1 MAESAVNYKCPNCS
15 APLSYQPGKE
25 TITCEY
31 CGAELATKAVEEMY
45 AQAEERATARA
56 ELEDKKWETEKAGN
70 EWAAE
75 DEANLRALVCSSC
88 GAEIVADMNTM
99 STQCAYCG
107 NPTMVPQKFSGQ
119 LRPDYI
125 IPFKKTKE
133 DAIAALKEFYKGKPL
148 LPSGFD
154 SANKLEQIQPMYVPF
169 WLFDAK
175 VDAHA
180 SFHATN
186 DKTFETSDEIVTITS
201 HYECNRAGKM
211 AFANIPVDGSEK
223 MSDDYMESIEPF
235 DYAEMVPFTQAYMTG
250 FLADKY
256 DVDAEASVPRADKR
270 VEESAVGVLAGT
282 VTGYDS
288 VNCKASSV
296 CKEDGAVAY
305 AMAPVW
311 ILTTRYQDQ
320 PYTFM
325 MNGQTG
331 KTVGSLPI
339 DKKKSLLYSL
349 LVFALATPLFYYIA
363 RYLLAELWEG

>member
-211 AFANIPVDGSEK
+211 AFANIKLYGTISQTANAKSNTIDNAVTGIVDVQ
-223 MSDDYMESIEPF
+223 SD
-235 DYAEMVPFTQAYMTG
+235 
-250 FLADKY
+250 
-256 DVDAEASVPRADKR
+256 ASV
-270 VEESAVGVLAGT
+270 EEKWYTLSGVRIKAPTQSGIYILNGKK
-282 VTGYDS
+282 VS
-288 VNCKASSV
+288 V
-296 CKEDGAVAY
+296 
-305 AMAPVW
+305 
-311 ILTTRYQDQ
+311 
-320 PYTFM
+320 
-325 MNGQTG
+325 
-331 KTVGSLPI
+331 
-339 DKKKSLLYSL
+339 KK
-349 LVFALATPLFYYIA
+349 
-363 RYLLAELWEG
+363 

>member
-1 MAESAVNYKCPNCS
+1 
-15 APLSYQPGKE
+15 
-25 TITCEY
+25 
-31 CGAELATKAVEEMY
+31 
-45 AQAEERATARA
+45 
-56 ELEDKKWETEKAGN
+56 
-70 EWAAE
+70 
-75 DEANLRALVCSSC
+75 
-88 GAEIVADMNTM
+88 
-99 STQCAYCG
+99 
-107 NPTMVPQKFSGQ
+107 
-119 LRPDYI
+119 
-125 IPFKKTKE
+125 
-133 DAIAALKEFYKGKPL
+133 
-148 LPSGFD
+148 
-154 SANKLEQIQPMYVPF
+154 
-169 WLFDAK
+169 
-175 VDAHA
+175 
-180 SFHATN
+180 
-186 DKTFETSDEIVTITS
+186 
-201 HYECNRAGKM
+201 M

-282 VTGYDS
+282 ITGYDS

-349 LVFALATPLFYYIA
+349 LVFALTTPLFYYIA
-363 RYLLAELWEG
+363 RYLLTEMWEG

>member
-31 CGAELATKAVEEMY
+31 CGAELETKAVEELY
-45 AQAEERATARA
+45 AKAEERANARA
-56 ELEDKKWETEKAGN
+56 ELAEKEWDTQQAGGQWSDEDVSG
-70 EWAAE
+70 
-75 DEANLRALVCSSC
+75 LRTLVCSSC

-99 STQCAYCG
+99 STHCAYCG
-107 NPTMVPQKFSGQ
+107 NPTMIPQKFTGD

-133 DAIAALKEFYKGKPL
+133 EAIAALKEFYKGKPL

-154 SANKLEQIQPMYVPF
+154 SANRLEQVQPMYVPF
-169 WLFDAK
+169 WLFDAR

-180 SFHATN
+180 SFHATTDN
-186 DKTFETSDEIVTITS
+186 TYETSDEIVTVTR
-201 HYECNRAGKM
+201 HYECDRAGKM
-211 AFANIPVDGSEK
+211 AFAHIPVDGSQK
-223 MSDDYMESIEPF
+223 MDDDYMESIEPF
-235 DYAEMVPFTQAYMTG
+235 DYGEMVPFTQAYMTG

-256 DVDAEASVPRADKR
+256 DVDADASVPRADNR
-270 VEESAVGVLAGT
+270 VEQSAIGVLADT
-282 VTGYDS
+282 VTGYDM
-288 VNCKASSV
+288 VECKNSSI
-296 CKEDGAVAY
+296 CKEEGAVAY

-311 ILTTRYQDQ
+311 ILTTRYQDK

-339 DKKKSLLYSL
+339 DKKKSLLYTL
-349 LVFALATPLFYYIA
+349 LVFALTTPIFYYIA
-363 RYLLAELWEG
+363 KFFLSEME

>member
-1 MAESAVNYKCPNCS
+1 MGILKQWRDKAYDEKANRGDIQRLWTAYF
-15 APLSYQPGKE
+15 AKE
-25 TITCEY
+25 KEI
-31 CGAELATKAVEEMY
+31 Y
-45 AQAEERATARA
+45 AQ
-56 ELEDKKWETEKAGN
+56 LLKDP
-70 EWAAE
+70 
-75 DEANLRALVCSSC
+75 DEVVT
-88 GAEIVADMNTM
+88 GTV
-99 STQCAYCG
+99 
-107 NPTMVPQKFSGQ
+107 
-119 LRPDYI
+119 
-125 IPFKKTKE
+125 KE
-133 DAIAALKEFYKGKPL
+133 
-148 LPSGFD
+148 
-154 SANKLEQIQPMYVPF
+154 
-169 WLFDAK
+169 
-175 VDAHA
+175 
-180 SFHATN
+180 
-186 DKTFETSDEIVTITS
+186 
-201 HYECNRAGKM
+201 
-211 AFANIPVDGSEK
+211 
-223 MSDDYMESIEPF
+223 
-235 DYAEMVPFTQAYMTG
+235 
-250 FLADKY
+250 LADKY